1 MVLLAEYIKL
11 HTGKEVRANQISSA
25 PAGPY
30 VFVRRLRD
38 TIDKLG
44 IVDHEHYDH
53 VTTFRITA
61 FRDGA
66 FEAILNLRAA
76 MMRDNVEVDAFRAQ
90 TPTISDITDVSTYD
104 PGSAYEERAMID
116 LSLKYRNRIT
126 EQAPNIEQVQIHIST
141 ETTETDI
148 EVQA

>member
-1 MVLLAEYIKL
+1 MLLVEYIAK

-38 TIDKLG
+38 TIDKVG

-61 FRDGA
+61 FREGA
-66 FEAILNLRAA
+66 FTAMLNLRAA
-76 MMRDNVEVDAFRAQ
+76 IMRDNVEVDAFRAQ

-104 PGSAYEERAMID
+104 PGSAYEERASME
-116 LSLKYRNRIT
+116 LTLRYRDRVT
-126 EQAPNIEQVQIHIST
+126 EAAPSIERVQIHIST